1 MQKRTSFGAF
11 TLALGLGLAG
21 CQDKAADPVAPPG
34 QTASQAGTAGT
45 VARFDADAFDDLLVG
60 APFAEGA
67 GTLGAVFVHQG
78 SASGFAQAPTWTL
91 TGGDNFGGRVT
102 SVGDLDGDGVA
113 DFAVAALNGDGP
125 DASLSGVVTVYRG
138 GSAGQVLRTLGGEQA
153 LDKFGTSITGG
164 CDLNADGKKDLVV
177 GAPSHSPGPDRYLGG
192 AYYVYFGPGLADA
205 DRVKV
210 PATLH
215 TGILGF
221 SSTCGDLNG
230 DGQDDLVTAAIW
242 THGVIWHASKVLVHY
257 GKAGFAPDADAA
269 DVTIDSTKG
278 HFGDALAV
286 VGDLDG
292 DGYRDLAI
300 GLPEFYAIPTP
311 STANP
316 MTSLKGR
323 VFVVKGGT
331 GTRTINLS
339 PTGTPPPPLPADV
352 LTTITGGEYLER
364 FGSSIE
370 PLGDLDGDG
379 KPDFAVSSPHA
390 SAPGATSLATGLSSG
405 RVWVFRGKDLP
416 IDGAAATA
424 TAIGAPLARAERAL
438 HFGSFL
444 ATFQQGG
451 ATRLLVGAP
460 TANRQAGRVFVED
473 PASATVPAP

>member
-1 MQKRTSFGAF
+1 MHTSTRAGLAA
-11 TLALGLGLAG
+11 LALGLGLAG
-21 CQDKAADPVAPPG
+21 CQDKAAEPPPPPPPPS
-34 QTASQAGTAGT
+34 QVASQAGTAGT

-78 SASGFAQAPTWTL
+78 SASGFAQTPTWTL
-91 TGGDNFGGRVT
+91 TGGDNFGGQVA

-125 DASLSGVVTVYRG
+125 DASLSGAVTVFRG
-138 GSAGQVLRTLGGEQA
+138 GSGGQVLRTLGGEQA
-153 LDKFGTSITGG
+153 LDRFGTSITGG
-164 CDLNADGKKDLVV
+164 CDLNADGKADLVV

-192 AYYVYFGPGLADA
+192 AFYVYFGPGLADA

-221 SSTCGDLNG
+221 SSACGDLNG

-269 DVTIDSTKG
+269 DVTVDSTAS

-300 GLPEFYAIPTP
+300 GVPAFYAIPAP
-311 STANP
+311 SAANP

-323 VFVVKGGT
+323 VFLVKGGS
-331 GTRTINLS
+331 GARTINLS
-339 PTGTPPPPLPADV
+339 PPPGTPIPAL

-364 FGSSIE
+364 FGTSIE
-370 PLGDLDGDG
+370 PLGDLDADG
-379 KPDFAVSSPHA
+379 KPDFAVGSPHA
-390 SAPGATSLATGLSSG
+390 GAAGATSLDSGLATGK
-405 RVWVFRGKDLP
+405 VWVFRGKDLP
-416 IDGAAATA
+416 VTGAASSALTV
-424 TAIGAPLARAERAL
+424 GAALAKPQRTL

-460 TANRQAGRVFVED
+460 TANRQAGTVFVED
-473 PASATVPAP
+473 PAAVTTPAP

>member
-1 MQKRTSFGAF
+1 MHHRRRAGALAL
-11 TLALGLGLAG
+11 TLTLGLGLAG
-21 CQDKAADPVAPPG
+21 CQDKAADPQPP
-34 QTASQAGTAGT
+34 TRAASQAGTAGV

-67 GTLGAVFVHQG
+67 GTLGAVFVHRG
-78 SASGFAQAPTWTL
+78 SAGGFSQDPTWTL
-91 TGGDNFGGRVT
+91 TGGDNFGGQVVD
-102 SVGDLDGDGVA
+102 VGDLDGDGVA

-125 DASLSGVVTVYRG
+125 SASLSGAVTVYRG
-138 GSAGQVLRTLGGEQA
+138 GSGGLVLRTLGGEQA

-164 CDLNADGKKDLVV
+164 CDLNADGQKDLVI

-192 AYYVYFGPGLADA
+192 AYYVYFGPGLSEAS
-205 DRVKV
+205 RVKM

-215 TGILGF
+215 TGILGL

-286 VGDLDG
+286 LGDLDG
-292 DGYRDLAI
+292 DGFRDLAI

-311 STANP
+311 STTNP
-316 MTSLKGR
+316 MTALKGR
-323 VFVVKGGT
+323 VFVVKGGA
-331 GTRTINLS
+331 GTRSINLS
-339 PTGTPPPPLPADV
+339 PPAGTPMPPDL
-352 LTTITGGEYLER
+352 LTSITGGEYLER
-364 FGSSIE
+364 FGSAIA

-379 KPDFAVSSPHA
+379 KPDFAVSSPHG
-390 SAPGATSLATGLSSG
+390 SAAGATSLASGLSTG
-405 RVWVFRGKDLP
+405 KVWVFRGKDLP
-416 IDGAAATA
+416 VDGAAASA
-424 TAIGAPLARAERAL
+424 TAVGAPLARPERTL

-444 ATFQQGG
+444 APFKQGG

-460 TANRQAGRVFVED
+460 TANRQAGKVFVED
-473 PASATVPAP
+473 PASATAPAP